1 MPGQAGGLAANWCHA
16 PNLQM
21 LRLQALQAH
30 PMISWSLWNHT
41 PWAQGI
47 HLRGTSTHRQL
58 CHLMGNLR
66 SLGWQPRPALRHL
79 IHFLPKVCPR
89 DPLRG
94 RPSHSADH
102 AFAARI
108 ESGREIGEAVVELR
122 TDICLNWEV
131 HLFKGIHEVSEF
143 PLHGQYQ
150 EVVSLQPCLTWFV
163 LNSNFLWIHSRNAEL
178 LLLHLC
184 SCKGFPNL
192 HICWS
197 LWRKQLLTH
206 LQVLLHWQRLQEAQ
220 EIFCNLLHRWV
231 LITTLMIMKWTEQ
244 VMKLPGPVIPEQ
256 PGTGHGKILHWH
268 DVFLCQVYLRDLSKL
283 FYKTAC
289 ASVCFSSG
297 FLPLF
302 GCLASWLS
310 KFALPLSLVMEE
322 LLQCFAQLGIDLRY
336 A

>member
-21 LRLQALQAH
+21 LLLQALQAH
-30 PMISWSLWNHT
+30 PMISWNPWNQT

-79 IHFLPKVCPR
+79 MHFHRKVCPR
-89 DPLRG
+89 EPLQA
-94 RPSHSADH
+94 RPHSADH
-102 AFAARI
+102 AFAVRI

-131 HLFKGIHEVSEF
+131 RLFKGIHEAAEF
-143 PLHGQYQ
+143 PLHGRYQ
-150 EVVSLQPCLTWFV
+150 EVAWSQSCLNT
-163 LNSNFLWIHSRNAEL
+163 SNFIWIHSRNAEL

-184 SCKGFPNL
+184 SCKGFPNP

-206 LQVLLHWQRLQEAQ
+206 RRRLQKAQ
-220 EIFCNLLHRWV
+220 EIFCNLLQRWV
-231 LITTLMIMKWTEQ
+231 LVWTT
-244 VMKLPGPVIPEQ
+244 PVIN
-256 PGTGHGKILHWH
+256 
-268 DVFLCQVYLRDLSKL
+268 
-283 FYKTAC
+283 
-289 ASVCFSSG
+289 
-297 FLPLF
+297 
-302 GCLASWLS
+302 
-310 KFALPLSLVMEE
+310 
-322 LLQCFAQLGIDLRY
+322 
-336 A
+336 